1 MNLLRNSS
9 PAAAGKL
16 SGRRGKQPKIQRDN
30 LKTVWQTAARMKLP
44 NASQLIV
51 ERDKVL
57 EYLLNPLHRY
67 GAVKERFFT
76 AFGFR
81 ADTWQILA
89 EALGEHGRTH
99 DLVRAYETGFGR
111 RYVVEGELNTPAGR
125 RPRVRSVWQFDKGT
139 IAPRL
144 ITAYPLDDS

>member
-1 MNLLRNSS
+1 
-9 PAAAGKL
+9 
-16 SGRRGKQPKIQRDN
+16 
-30 LKTVWQTAARMKLP
+30 MKLP
-44 NASQLIV
+44 NASQLIA

-57 EYLLNPLHRY
+57 EYLLNPLHRF
-67 GAVKERFFT
+67 GAAKERFFT

-89 EALGEHGRTH
+89 EALREHGRTH

-111 RYVVEGELNTPAGR
+111 RYVVEGELNSPAGR